1 MLCSCSVMKQEENYK
16 DPQSYEFK
24 KRVWQV
30 NEHEG
35 AIIIAIHGYNDYSES
50 FQIPATFL
58 TKYKISTI
66 SFDLRGFGMNEDRG
80 SWFPLSVHIDDV
92 TFFVKEIRKNH
103 PKKKIFL
110 LGESM
115 GGAIVAST
123 VIKNKNLQ
131 INGVILVAP
140 AIWNFSEMNPIKK
153 IFLNVISTLLPN
165 LKLDGGDF
173 IKVTACNNIEVL
185 KALAKDKYFIHK
197 PNLKSLNGIVELMDE
212 SYKYTKEFLNQL
224 PYRTLIILPIKDEIV
239 PRKPLTKLLNGKKD
253 SIKDNITLAIFKNN
267 YHMILR
273 DLESETITKFL
284 ANWINNSYTSNS
296 ILESI
301 NILNNSKFYHI
312 TEK

>member
-1 MLCSCSVMKQEENYK
+1 MKQEVNYK

-35 AIIIAIHGYNDYSES
+35 AMIIAIHGYNDYSES

-131 INGVILVAP
+131 IDGVILVAP

-185 KALAKDKYFIHK
+185 KALANDKYFIHK
-197 PNLKSLNGIVELMDE
+197 PNLKSLNGIVDLMDE

-239 PRKPLTKLLNGKKD
+239 PRKPLTKLLNDKKD

-284 ANWINNSYTSNS
+284 ANWTNNSDTSNS
-296 ILESI
+296 ILESM

>member
-173 IKVTACNNIEVL
+173 VKVTACNNIEVL

-239 PRKPLTKLLNGKKD
+239 PRKPLTKLLDDKKD
-253 SIKDNITLAIFKNN
+253 SIKNNITLAIFKNN

>member
-1 MLCSCSVMKQEENYK
+1 MKQEVNYK

-50 FQIPATFL
+50 FQIPATFF

-115 GGAIVAST
+115 GGAIVSST
-123 VIKNKNLQ
+123 VMKNKNLQ
-131 INGVILVAP
+131 IDGVILVAP

-153 IFLNVISTLLPN
+153 IFLWV
-165 LKLDGGDF
+165 
-173 IKVTACNNIEVL
+173 
-185 KALAKDKYFIHK
+185 KYI
-197 PNLKSLNGIVELMDE
+197 L
-212 SYKYTKEFLNQL
+212 
-224 PYRTLIILPIKDEIV
+224 YRFKII
-239 PRKPLTKLLNGKKD
+239 
-253 SIKDNITLAIFKNN
+253 F
-267 YHMILR
+267 
-273 DLESETITKFL
+273 
-284 ANWINNSYTSNS
+284 
-296 ILESI
+296 
-301 NILNNSKFYHI
+301 
-312 TEK
+312 

>member
-1 MLCSCSVMKQEENYK
+1 MKQEVNYK

-35 AIIIAIHGYNDYSES
+35 AMIIAIHGYNDYSES

-58 TKYKISTI
+58 TKYKISTM
-66 SFDLRGFGMNEDRG
+66 SFHLRGFGMDEDRG

-92 TFFVKEIRKNH
+92 TFFVKEIRNNH
-103 PKKKIFL
+103 PEKKIFL

-131 INGVILVAP
+131 IDGVILVAP

-239 PRKPLTKLLNGKKD
+239 PRKPLAKLLNDKKD

-284 ANWINNSYTSNS
+284 ANWINNLDTSNS
-296 ILESI
+296 ISESI
-301 NILNNSKFYHI
+301 DILNNSKFYHI

>member
-1 MLCSCSVMKQEENYK
+1 MLCSCSVMKQEVNNK
-16 DPQSYEFK
+16 DPQSYGFK

-66 SFDLRGFGMNEDRG
+66 SFDLRGFGMNEDRE

-123 VIKNKNLQ
+123 VVKNKNLQ
-131 INGVILVAP
+131 IDGVILVAP

-284 ANWINNSYTSNS
+284 ANWINNLDTSNS

-301 NILNNSKFYHI
+301 NILNNSKFYHT

>member
-173 IKVTACNNIEVL
+173 VKVTACNNIEVL

-239 PRKPLTKLLNGKKD
+239 PRKPLTKLLNDKKD
-253 SIKDNITLAIFKNN
+253 SIKNNITLAIFKNN

>member
-1 MLCSCSVMKQEENYK
+1 MLCSCSVMKQEVNNK
-16 DPQSYEFK
+16 DPQSYGFK

-66 SFDLRGFGMNEDRG
+66 SFDLRGFGMNEDRE

-131 INGVILVAP
+131 IDGVILVAP

-239 PRKPLTKLLNGKKD
+239 PRKPLTKLLNDKKD

-284 ANWINNSYTSNS
+284 ANWINNLDTSNS

>member
-1 MLCSCSVMKQEENYK
+1 MKQEINYK

-58 TKYKISTI
+58 KKYKISTI

-80 SWFPLSVHIDDV
+80 NWFPLSVHIDDV

-115 GGAIVAST
+115 GGAIVSST
-123 VIKNKNLQ
+123 VMKNKNLQ
-131 INGVILVAP
+131 IDGVILVAP

-197 PNLKSLNGIVELMDE
+197 PNLKSLNGIVDLMDE

-239 PRKPLTKLLNGKKD
+239 PRKPLTKLLNDKKD
-253 SIKDNITLAIFKNN
+253 SIKDNVTLAIFKNN

-284 ANWINNSYTSNS
+284 ANWINNLDTSNS
-296 ILESI
+296 ISESI

>member
-173 IKVTACNNIEVL
+173 VKVTACNNIEVL

-239 PRKPLTKLLNGKKD
+239 PRKPLTKLLNDKKD
-253 SIKDNITLAIFKNN
+253 SIKNNITLAIFKNN

-284 ANWINNSYTSNS
+284 ANWINNSHTSNS

>member
-1 MLCSCSVMKQEENYK
+1 MKQEINYK

-58 TKYKISTI
+58 KKYKISTI

-80 SWFPLSVHIDDV
+80 NWFPLSVHIDDV

-131 INGVILVAP
+131 IDGVILVAP

-153 IFLNVISTLLPN
+153 IFLNIISKLLPN

-197 PNLKSLNGIVELMDE
+197 PNLKSLNGIVDLMDE

-239 PRKPLTKLLNGKKD
+239 PRKPLTKLLNDKKD
-253 SIKDNITLAIFKNN
+253 SIKDNVTLAIFKNN

-284 ANWINNSYTSNS
+284 ANWINNLDTSNS
-296 ILESI
+296 ISESI

>member
-1 MLCSCSVMKQEENYK
+1 MKQEVNYK

-50 FQIPATFL
+50 FQIPATFF

-115 GGAIVAST
+115 GGAIVSST
-123 VIKNKNLQ
+123 VMKNKNLQ
-131 INGVILVAP
+131 IDGVILVAP

-239 PRKPLTKLLNGKKD
+239 PRKPLTKLLNDKKD
-253 SIKDNITLAIFKNN
+253 SIKNNITLAIFKNN

-284 ANWINNSYTSNS
+284 ANWINNLDTSSS
-296 ILESI
+296 ISASI

>member
-1 MLCSCSVMKQEENYK
+1 MKQEVNYK

-30 NEHEG
+30 NEYEG

-123 VIKNKNLQ
+123 VIKNKDLQ
-131 INGVILVAP
+131 IDGVILVAP

-239 PRKPLTKLLNGKKD
+239 PRKPLTKLLNDKKD

-284 ANWINNSYTSNS
+284 ANWINNLDTSNS

>member
-1 MLCSCSVMKQEENYK
+1 MLCSCSVMKQEVNNK
-16 DPQSYEFK
+16 DPQSYGFK

-66 SFDLRGFGMNEDRG
+66 SFDLRGFGMNEDRE

-123 VIKNKNLQ
+123 VIKNKDLQ
-131 INGVILVAP
+131 IDGVILVAP

-239 PRKPLTKLLNGKKD
+239 PRKPLTKLLNDKKD

-284 ANWINNSYTSNS
+284 ANWINNLDTSNS
-296 ILESI
+296 ISESI

>member
-1 MLCSCSVMKQEENYK
+1 MLCSCSVMKQEVNYK

-30 NEHEG
+30 NEHES

-92 TFFVKEIRKNH
+92 TFFVKKIRKNH

-115 GGAIVAST
+115 GGAIVASA

-131 INGVILVAP
+131 IDGVILVAP
-140 AIWNFSEMNPIKK
+140 AIWNFSEMNPIKR
-153 IFLNVISTLLPN
+153 IFLKVISTLLPN
-165 LKLDGGDF
+165 LELDGGDF

-212 SYKYTKEFLNQL
+212 SYKYTEEFLNQL

-239 PRKPLTKLLNGKKD
+239 PRKPLTKLLNDKKD
-253 SIKDNITLAIFKNN
+253 TIKDNIKLAIFKNN

-284 ANWINNSYTSNS
+284 ANWINNLDTSNS
-296 ILESI
+296 ISESI

>member
-239 PRKPLTKLLNGKKD
+239 PRKPLTKLLDDKKD
-253 SIKDNITLAIFKNN
+253 SIKNNITLAIFKNN

>member
-1 MLCSCSVMKQEENYK
+1 MKQEVNYK

-35 AIIIAIHGYNDYSES
+35 AMIIAIHGYNDYSES

-92 TFFVKEIRKNH
+92 TFFVKEMRKNH

-131 INGVILVAP
+131 IDGVILVAP

-153 IFLNVISTLLPN
+153 IFLKVISTLLPN

-173 IKVTACNNIEVL
+173 IEVTACNNIEVL

-239 PRKPLTKLLNGKKD
+239 PRKPLTKLLNDKKD
-253 SIKDNITLAIFKNN
+253 SIKDNITLAIFENN

-284 ANWINNSYTSNS
+284 ANWTNNSDTSNS
-296 ILESI
+296 ILESM